1 MSPIQMM
8 LDQVLTNREL
18 YSVVDLEF
26 IEPDDVIYIRRKP
39 GHRSVLEF
47 IEPDD
52 VIYIRRKP
60 GHRSVIVD
68 ISEDGDP
75 EAVMAHLESVPAFY

>member
-1 MSPIQMM
+1 MSPIQIM
-8 LDQVLTNREL
+8 LDQVLTSREL

-39 GHRSVLEF
+39 GH
-47 IEPDD
+47 
-52 VIYIRRKP
+52 K
-60 GHRSVIVD
+60 SVIID